1 MEIRR
6 IEGILLE
13 EAILSRKAHE
23 AYQTAKSLEIR
34 VTSRVPEVLSTL
46 FQFPRLKARVIE
58 GGERSL
64 LLQLEDGTEISVR
77 NELRIPVEKG
87 ALLTLLPT
95 TRGKDLV
102 LKVAQIKEGRE
113 NTLRLFSLRGG
124 EYFFPE
130 KFVESFR
137 AFLDSGLFYENKLLK
152 AILKDSYE
160 ELSSDYKYVLI
171 KEKKQDFLNFINLLQ
186 MYVVENGRERLYF
199 PFSWEGKRGRL
210 FFSLGEV
217 YRVLIELEL
226 SLGRILVEIL
236 APRNLKFIDLRVKS
250 DSNVILEKVR
260 GLREELELSVPI
272 RDFELSK
279 EEGIEEEFLRAVF
292 GEGNFSLKV

>member
-58 GGERSL
+58 GGENSL

-102 LKVAQIKEGRE
+102 LKVAQINEGRE

-130 KFVESFR
+130 KFVKSFR